1 MIRAMPKRKRFLLLM
16 SSLRE
21 GGVGWS
27 QTFINHCFD
36 GIFAPF
42 FDFRKFP
49 IIHGQCPKSLFEGLG
64 GWLHKV
70 GSIQIVP
77 NSPFFPWLA
86 WPPLG
91 GVVVMCY
98 FNILCVFLAIL

>member
-1 MIRAMPKRKRFLLLM
+1 MPERGMPERKRFLLLM

-86 WPPLG
+86 WPP
-91 GVVVMCY
+91 
-98 FNILCVFLAIL
+98 